1 VGGKVLITKEG
12 LYIFIACAF
21 VFTCCLALFVE
32 WLCNREDRLKK
43 KEIEAYRAAKKRIE
57 EGKGWDR

>member
-1 VGGKVLITKEG
+1 VGGKVLTKEAV
-12 LYIFIACAF
+12 YICVFIALVSVAA
-21 VFTCCLALFVE
+21 LATFVE

-57 EGKGWDR
+57 EGKGWDQ